1 MKLTT
6 ALRYAHEISNR
17 VKSVNGLL
25 GTPMCNREA
34 VRISRIW
41 VFGSTV
47 KGSQSP
53 NDLDILIECKA
64 VGGFKTHSQGKLDK
78 WRLRSYGCKT
88 AICAE
93 TEAFK
98 WLTKGMKKVS
108 RHDTKYE
115 ATELDVKVLIYPRND
130 LKPLQAL

>member
-6 ALRYAHEISNR
+6 ALRYANEISNR
-17 VKSVNGLL
+17 VKSVNGILC
-25 GTPMCNREA
+25 TPLCDRES

-64 VGGFKTHSQGKLDK
+64 VGGSRTYSQGKIDK
-78 WRLRSYGCKT
+78 RKLRSYGYRT

-93 TEAFK
+93 TEALK
-98 WLTKGMKKVS
+98 WLTKGMKNVS

-115 ATELDVKVLIYPRND
+115 AMEIDVKVLIYPRND
-130 LKPLQAL
+130 LNLTTHE